1 MAFPLGD
8 MHGPGPIFDEMRYDV
23 FKITEKEDPMPLLKM
38 HTSVP
43 VPEDKKEG
51 LVKALSKITA
61 ETIGK
66 PESYVMVVLSDGT
79 MSMGGELGPAAFA
92 DVRSIGGLSGGVNK
106 EISNKVCG
114 LLKDTLGI
122 PGNRVYLSF
131 TDSAAADWGWDSGT
145 FG

>member
-1 MAFPLGD
+1 MSHRVSEVESPR
-8 MHGPGPIFDEMRYDV
+8 PIFDEMLYDV
-23 FKITEKEDPMPLLKM
+23 FKMKNEEDPMPLLKM
-38 HTSVP
+38 HTGVP

-92 DVRSIGGLSGGVNK
+92 DVRSIGGLSGSVNK
-106 EISNKVCG
+106 QISEKVCS
-114 LLKDTLGI
+114 LLKDTLAI
-122 PGNRVYLSF
+122 PGNRVYISF
-131 TDSAAADWGWDSGT
+131 NDSAAADWGWDSRT

>member
-1 MAFPLGD
+1 MDSLG
-8 MHGPGPIFDEMRYDV
+8 PVFDEILYDV
-23 FKITEKEDPMPLLKM
+23 FKTRGEEGSMPLLKM

-66 PESYVMVVLSDGT
+66 PESYVMVALSDGT
-79 MSMGGELGPAAFA
+79 MSMGGEFGPAAFA
-92 DVRSIGGLSGGVNK
+92 DVRSIGGLSGSVNK
-106 EISNKVCG
+106 QISEKVCT
-114 LLKDTLGI
+114 LLEDALGI
-122 PGNRVYLSF
+122 PGNRVYISF
-131 TDSAAADWGWDSGT
+131 NDSAAADWGWDRGT